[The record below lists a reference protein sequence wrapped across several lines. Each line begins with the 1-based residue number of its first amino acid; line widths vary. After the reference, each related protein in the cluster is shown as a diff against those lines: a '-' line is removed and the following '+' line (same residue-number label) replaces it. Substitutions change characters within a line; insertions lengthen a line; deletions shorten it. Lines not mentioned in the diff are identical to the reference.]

1 MSGGTPIAMKIGRL
15 TGYFQE
21 RQMVTW
27 KDHYV
32 ERQRR
37 RDEIASA
44 RQHRALAELER
55 GSRSRV
61 AVGQSLTAF
70 FGTLPA
76 KLMASLRR
84 QAGLHG
90 S

>member
-1 MSGGTPIAMKIGRL
+1 
-15 TGYFQE
+15 
-21 RQMVTW
+21 MVTW
-27 KDHYV
+27 KDYYV

-37 RDEIASA
+37 RDEMASA

-55 GSRSRV
+55 GSHSR
-61 AVGQSLTAF
+61 AAAGQGRPAF
-70 FGTLPA
+70 FGTLLA
-76 KLMASLRR
+76 KLMASPRQ